1 MLTQDQKTKI
11 KEWYVQ
17 SLQEQFNPFIKLWI
31 AFNGWYKGKFPDA
44 RTDRASI
51 DRCKQDKELLRY
63 YQISFS
69 VDEFCKYLD
78 IFGNELDKKP
88 LENLT
93 RPQDKKLQFNKMID
107 NNEEGKE
114 IVHFLDNSSQA
125 IGIYLDVIYRVRC
138 NLVHCEKLPSNQ
150 RDKLLTKCSFKT
162 LNVIMKQIINNFDG
176 V

>member
-1 MLTQDQKTKI
+1 VLTQDQKTKI

-31 AFNGWYKGKFPDA
+31 AFNGWYKSNFPDA

-69 VDEFCKYLD
+69 VDEFCKYLNM
-78 IFGNELDKKP
+78 FGNELDKKP

-93 RPQDKKLQFNKMID
+93 RPRDNKLQLNKMVD
-107 NNEEGKE
+107 NNKEGKE
-114 IVHFLDNSSQA
+114 TVHFLDNSSEA
-125 IGIYLDVIYRVRC
+125 FGIYLDVIYRVRC
-138 NLVHCEKLPSNQ
+138 NLFHCEKSLTSN
-150 RDKLLTKCSFKT
+150 RDKSIEKCSFKT
-162 LNVIMKQIINNFDG
+162 LSVIMKQIINNF
-176 V
+176 